1 MSADLNNQLDVEI
14 EFRRQVNDDLDF
26 WLGRLGKIEN
36 PVDFEKQ
43 MVV

>member
-26 WLGRLGKIEN
+26 WLAQLGKIEN